1 MKVTI
6 ELTDR
11 IIDAVSGFMM
21 VQAVDSDKEEQQVSE
36 AIVRMKQM
44 TEPLLLDTNLIG
56 VKDGRQL
63 LIGIGCIALG
73 QVLKEMGVK
82 LSNSN

>member
-11 IIDAVSGFMM
+11 IIDAASGLMM
-21 VQAVDSDKEEQQVSE
+21 MQAVDSDKEEQQVSE

-56 VKDGRQL
+56 AKDGRQL
-63 LIGIGCIALG
+63 LIGISIIALG
-73 QVLKEMGVK
+73 QVLKEMGAE
-82 LSNSN
+82 

>member
-11 IIDAVSGFMM
+11 IIDAVNGIMM
-21 VQAVDSDKEEQQVSE
+21 MQAVDSDKEEQQVSE

-56 VKDGRQL
+56 AKDWRQL
-63 LIGIGCIALG
+63 LIVIGSIAL
-73 QVLKEMGVK
+73 
-82 LSNSN
+82 

>member
-11 IIDAVSGFMM
+11 IIDAASGLMM
-21 VQAVDSDKEEQQVSE
+21 MQADSDKEEQQVSE

-44 TEPLLLDTNLIG
+44 TEPLLLDTDMLG
-56 VKDGRQL
+56 AKDGRQL
-63 LIGIGCIALG
+63 LIGISCIALG
-73 QVLKEMGVK
+73 QVLKEMDVK
-82 LSNSN
+82 

>member
-11 IIDAVSGFMM
+11 IIDAASGLMM
-21 VQAVDSDKEEQQVSE
+21 MQVDSDKEEQQLGE

-44 TEPLLLDTNLIG
+44 TEPILLDTDLIG
-56 VKDGRQL
+56 AKDGRQL
-63 LIGIGCIALG
+63 LIGIGIIALG
-73 QVLKEMGVK
+73 QVLKEMGAK
-82 LSNSN
+82 

>member
-11 IIDAVSGFMM
+11 IIDAVNGIMM
-21 VQAVDSDKEEQQVSE
+21 MQTVDSDKEEQQVSE

-44 TEPLLLDTNLIG
+44 TEPFLLDTDLIG
-56 VKDGRQL
+56 AKNGRQL
-63 LIGIGCIALG
+63 LISIGIITLG
-73 QVLKEMGVK
+73 QILKEMGVK
-82 LSNSN
+82 

>member
-11 IIDAVSGFMM
+11 IIDAVNGIMM
-21 VQAVDSDKEEQQVSE
+21 MQAVDSDKEEQQVSE

-56 VKDGRQL
+56 AKDGRQL

-82 LSNSN
+82 

>member
-11 IIDAVSGFMM
+11 IIDATSGLLMM
-21 VQAVDSDKEEQQVSE
+21 QTVDSDKEEQQLSE

-44 TEPLLLDTNLIG
+44 TEPLLLDTDLIG
-56 VKDGRQL
+56 AKDGRQL
-63 LIGIGCIALG
+63 LIGIGIIALG

-82 LSNSN
+82 

>member
-11 IIDAVSGFMM
+11 IIDAVSGLMM
-21 VQAVDSDKEEQQVSE
+21 MQAIDSDKEEQQISE
-36 AIVRMKQM
+36 AIARMKQM
-44 TEPLLLDTNLIG
+44 TEPFLLDTNMLG
-56 VKDGRQL
+56 AKDGRQL
-63 LIGIGCIALG
+63 LIGIGSIALG

-82 LSNSN
+82 

>member
-11 IIDAVSGFMM
+11 IIDAASGLMM
-21 VQAVDSDKEEQQVSE
+21 MQAVDSDKEEQQLGDAV
-36 AIVRMKQM
+36 ARMKQM
-44 TEPLLLDTNLIG
+44 ADPYLLDTDLIG
-56 VKDGRQL
+56 AKDGRQL
-63 LIGIGCIALG
+63 LIGIGIIALG

-82 LSNSN
+82 

>member
-11 IIDAVSGFMM
+11 IIDAVNGIMM
-21 VQAVDSDKEEQQVSE
+21 MQTVDSDKEEQQLSE

-44 TEPLLLDTNLIG
+44 TEPLLLDTDLIG
-56 VKDGRQL
+56 AKDGRQL
-63 LIGIGCIALG
+63 LIGIGVIALG
-73 QVLKEMGVK
+73 QVLKDMGVK
-82 LSNSN
+82 

>member
-11 IIDAVSGFMM
+11 IIDAASGLLM

-36 AIVRMKQM
+36 AVARMKQM
-44 TEPLLLDTNLIG
+44 ADPYLLDTDMLG
-56 VKDGRQL
+56 AKDGRQL
-63 LIGIGCIALG
+63 LVGIGCLVLA
-73 QVLKEMGVK
+73 QVLKETGAE
-82 LSNSN
+82 